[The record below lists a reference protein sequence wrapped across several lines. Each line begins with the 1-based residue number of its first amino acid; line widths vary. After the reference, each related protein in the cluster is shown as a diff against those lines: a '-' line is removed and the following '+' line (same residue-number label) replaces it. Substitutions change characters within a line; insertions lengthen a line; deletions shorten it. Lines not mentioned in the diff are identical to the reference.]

1 MFHFKIEIMLLR
13 VRPKPDLFND
23 HLLGFGLDFLLLLLL
38 FVFEFRIINNLANRR
53 ISIRRYLNK
62 IQPLL
67 LCEFYSLL
75 NGINIAFNVL
85 AYNPYPRSA
94 YPLIDFVRLFSLR
107 PPSEGPV
114 VTGSAASG
122 IDNL

>member
-1 MFHFKIEIMLLR
+1 MFDFKIKIMLLR
-13 VRPKPDLFND
+13 IRPKPDLFYD
-23 HLLGFGLDFLLLLLL
+23 HLLGFGLDLLLLLL
-38 FVFEFRIINNLANRR
+38 LLVFEFGVINNFANRR
-53 ISIRRYLNK
+53 ISIWRYLNK

-67 LCEFYSLL
+67 LREFYSLL
-75 NGINIAFNVL
+75 NGINITFNVF
-85 AYNPYPRSA
+85 AYNPYLRSV
-94 YPLIDFVRLFSLR
+94 YPLVDFVRLFSLR

>member
-1 MFHFKIEIMLLR
+1 MFHFEIEIMLLR
-13 VRPKPDLFND
+13 IRPKPDLFDD
-23 HLLGFGLDFLLLLLL
+23 HFLGFGLDLLLLLL
-38 FVFEFRIINNLANRR
+38 LLVFEFRVINDLADRR

-67 LCEFYSLL
+67 LREFYSLL
-75 NGINIAFNVL
+75 NGINITFNVF
-85 AYNPYPRSA
+85 AYNPYPRSV
-94 YPLIDFVRLFSLR
+94 YPLVDFVRLFSLR